1 MSFFKRQPD
10 LFDTKK
16 LGTGHGSGSNLAAA
30 GLALTPPTS
39 APVVPSAADDGD
51 SVQENPA
58 ESWVELAPS
67 RASLCSSIEAVML
80 ESASGGEY
88 SVNKDSRLS
97 PVSLQS
103 PHVEFETSLEQVKYR
118 LVKDMLPFADGA
130 KPSDWFWDWS
140 ARSEACNVAQKMGGR
155 NRNGGGQVGSTLTTP
170 PNSPVPES
178 SEFEFKSKS
187 SNRSVLK
194 KAANRSSVFLRFEVV
209 FGLVFSNLVTF
220 FLGAAIGYCICRK
233 VWKSNDDIEE
243 MALSYYFN

>member
-97 PVSLQS
+97 P
-103 PHVEFETSLEQVKYR
+103 
-118 LVKDMLPFADGA
+118 DMLPFADGA

-170 PNSPVPES
+170 PNI
-178 SEFEFKSKS
+178 
-187 SNRSVLK
+187 LK

>member
-30 GLALTPPTS
+30 GLAFTPPTS

-140 ARSEACNVAQKMGGR
+140 ARSEACNAAQKMGGR

-170 PNSPVPES
+170 PNI
-178 SEFEFKSKS
+178 
-187 SNRSVLK
+187 LK
-194 KAANRSSVFLRFEVV
+194 KAPNRSSVFLRFEVV